1 MRALKQAVNNWLILK
16 TVHRVIKFNPKAW
29 LKPYIEMNTKLRKE
43 AQNEFEKDFFK
54 LMNDAVFEKTMEHV
68 RTHWDIKLIKLVTT
82 DEKKSKLVSEPNY
95 HTTKH
100 FSENLLAIKMKK
112 TKVKMNMPEYL
123 GISM

>member
-1 MRALKQAVNNWLILK
+1 
-16 TVHRVIKFNPKAW
+16 
-29 LKPYIEMNTKLRKE
+29 MNTKLRKE
-43 AQNEFEKDFFK
+43 TQNEFEKDFFK